1 MFYNNGTLFFLSV
14 CFFFW
19 SLVETGSIRP
29 SCLRPYRRRHA
40 VRLPSSLAS
49 LSRGLLLIFFL
60 CYFLKASSPLSSL
73 FSSVMSIN
81 IEYSSSFV
89 FTGNRGTKAGRA
101 VNKLKIRTKKRGKTH
116 KTTIELQ

>member
-14 CFFFW
+14 CFFF
-19 SLVETGSIRP
+19 LVPGGNWLDP
-29 SCLRPYRRRHA
+29 SVMFAAVSTPLRRHF

-49 LSRGLLLIFFL
+49 LSRGVLLIFFL

-89 FTGNRGTKAGRA
+89 FTGGGQKQEEA
-101 VNKLKIRTKKRGKTH
+101 
-116 KTTIELQ
+116 